1 MCHQGRS
8 PHSSILTRHVGS
20 ALARGLL
27 IGSIPFIGV
36 QEFQTWIAY
45 PWQEL
50 RPKYKSA
57 SLFTNLLPEP
67 FREDVA
73 IRPSLQLSSHGCE
86 FGEEKW
92 ALREKWFVHSSKLL
106 TCKSRHPQTSQQGKV
121 NQPMKCLSIY
131 CASIYPVVMF
141 LKLYKRQQTVAA
153 QLYDAFYTLTWT
165 STAKR
170 QWQLQ
175 NDAFS
180 GTGQIQQI
188 SQIQLR
194 RSTSL
199 PSRRSQIGTHGVLQS
214 WKDACLSV
222 LQYEA
227 WAK

>member
-1 MCHQGRS
+1 MLGPR
-8 PHSSILTRHVGS
+8 RHE
-20 ALARGLL
+20 
-27 IGSIPFIGV
+27 GSIPFIGA
-36 QEFQTWIAY
+36 QEFQTRIAC
-45 PWQEL
+45 PWQVL
-50 RPKYKSA
+50 RPKSKSA

-73 IRPSLQLSSHGCE
+73 IRPSLQLSSRGCK
-86 FGEEKW
+86 FGGEKW
-92 ALREKWFVHSSKLL
+92 ALREKWFVHSSKFRA
-106 TCKSRHPQTSQQGKV
+106 CKSRHPQTFTARKSESTYEV
-121 NQPMKCLSIY
+121 LVHIVCIY
-131 CASIYPVVMF
+131 ISRSDVLEV
-141 LKLYKRQQTVAA
+141 YKRQQTVAA
-153 QLYDAFYTLTWT
+153 ELYDAFYTFTWMST
-165 STAKR
+165 SKW

-175 NDAFS
+175 NDAFF

-188 SQIQLR
+188 SQTQLR